1 MKKYLIVAA
10 VVILGVFLYLG
21 FLRHP
26 DISIEKTEEAGA
38 AAETMLK
45 EIVTNAN
52 GKGIILYINDSRI
65 TEAEYQPYFSDH
77 LQLMLPIAT
86 FTDKLDCLVNAYENG
101 TITFSQ
107 RRQSGKGLW

>member
-26 DISIEKTEEAGA
+26 DVSIEKTEEAGA

-52 GKGIILYINDSRI
+52 GKGIILYINDSPCKY
-65 TEAEYQPYFSDH
+65 ASK
-77 LQLMLPIAT
+77 AT
-86 FTDKLDCLVNAYENG
+86 KAHNIIDINADN
-101 TITFSQ
+101 
-107 RRQSGKGLW
+107 WV